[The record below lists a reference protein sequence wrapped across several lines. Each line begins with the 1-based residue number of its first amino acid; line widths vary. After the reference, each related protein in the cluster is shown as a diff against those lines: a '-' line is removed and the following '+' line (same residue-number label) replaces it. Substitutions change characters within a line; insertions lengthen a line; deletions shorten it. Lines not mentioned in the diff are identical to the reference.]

1 MGPLIRTIDLIVV
14 GRDRVVAHPPRDLI
28 RTVDSDCA
36 AERERIM
43 TQGPRIS
50 DPTTK
55 RECGFGSGGRYLPVP
70 LRLRCFVNEPLTN
83 T

>member
-36 AERERIM
+36 AERERERVDHDPGTADLGSDDQERM
-43 TQGPRIS
+43 RVLDRAADIS
-50 DPTTK
+50 PYL
-55 RECGFGSGGRYLPVP
+55 FGSGVL
-70 LRLRCFVNEPLTN
+70 
-83 T
+83 

>member
-36 AERERIM
+36 AERERERVDHDPGTADLGSDDQERMRFWI
-43 TQGPRIS
+43 GRPISPRTS
-50 DPTTK
+50 SAQVFCK
-55 RECGFGSGGRYLPVP
+55 
-70 LRLRCFVNEPLTN
+70 
-83 T
+83 